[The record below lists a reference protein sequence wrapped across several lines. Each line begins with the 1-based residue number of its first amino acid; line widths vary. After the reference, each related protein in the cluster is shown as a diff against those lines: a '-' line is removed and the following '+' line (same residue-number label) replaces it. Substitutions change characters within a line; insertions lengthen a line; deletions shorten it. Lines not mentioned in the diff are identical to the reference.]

1 MANKANK
8 EAAKKSF
15 IISDPKILEW
25 LSRHTEDNSRTN
37 GISAITRQLIS
48 LGILL
53 YEQGFRINE
62 MGQLLKQI
70 NNDELYSFM
79 SNIQHDN
86 TVSNKNNENKA
97 HCDGVS
103 SKFQKF
109 AHL

>member
-1 MANKANK
+1 MAS
-8 EAAKKSF
+8 KKSF
-15 IISDPKILEW
+15 VISDPKILDW
-25 LSRHTEDNSRTN
+25 LASHTEENSRTN

-53 YEQGFRINE
+53 YERGFRINE

-70 NNDELYSFM
+70 SNEELSSFM
-79 SNIQHDN
+79 MSIQQDN
-86 TVSNKNNENKA
+86 QNNNKNTDNKTVQ
-97 HCDGVS
+97 DGIS